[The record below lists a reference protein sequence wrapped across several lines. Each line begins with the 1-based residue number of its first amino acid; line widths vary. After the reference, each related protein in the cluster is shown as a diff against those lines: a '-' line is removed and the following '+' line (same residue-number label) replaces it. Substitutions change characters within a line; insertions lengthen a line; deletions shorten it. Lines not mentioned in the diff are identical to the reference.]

1 MRGVRYKAQRK
12 LGQLRPTARLCFARR
27 RLMIARLMGPVGL
40 GSLRA
45 RIFAMVAAIFVAV
58 LPSASAQTRVNE
70 AERSTVRIAVIAET
84 NEGRMLYGTGSGFLV
99 APNLVVTNAHVVAP
113 ARTQASF
120 GVAIVPPAGEG
131 LLPARLVAYSA
142 LDDLALL
149 EFRGGPAMPPVT
161 ISTLTP
167 HAGDAII
174 ALGYPDVDDLERPA
188 EELIRPTPPSRTTGS
203 IASLRDRAPTGD
215 PIPTINHT
223 SAISSGSSGGPLID
237 ECGRVIGVN
246 TWHARGQDTQESRAV
261 ASRASILIDFLEQAG
276 VAPLTSDQRCLSFAE
291 RVEAERAATVDAL
304 ETQNRDLTAKLEAA
318 DRLTRI
324 AVVILLGGTLSLLVA
339 VVVLGLLLLSRHP
352 KPHPEHHEAPHPA
365 PHPPRR
371 TVGVAAVVGGAVA
384 AALIVTFAGI
394 ALLRGGAP
402 GLGQDLRFAGNIN
415 CAYRAQDSLRGDG
428 TANTSFT
435 VSGRLCVNGRTLYAP
450 VDGGHYQ
457 RAVLSGGAHA
467 LDVLTIDPDSGIF
480 KRERFPL
487 SDQAFAQATEAA
499 GAASAEGCDGA
510 GAQHAVTARNQSLM
524 RFAAGEPSQR
534 LVWKCEPAKQ

>member
-1 MRGVRYKAQRK
+1 
-12 LGQLRPTARLCFARR
+12 
-27 RLMIARLMGPVGL
+27 
-40 GSLRA
+40 LRA
-45 RIFAMVAAIFVAV
+45 RFLAIVAAIFFAV
-58 LPSASAQTRVNE
+58 LPAASAQTRVND
-70 AERSTVRIAVIAET
+70 AEQSTVRVAVIAET
-84 NEGRMLYGTGSGFLV
+84 AEGRMLYGTGSGFLV

-120 GVAIVPPAGEG
+120 GVAIVPPAGDG

-149 EFRGGPAMPPVT
+149 EFRGGPNMTPVT
-161 ISTLTP
+161 ISTLPP
-167 HAGDAII
+167 HAGDSII

-188 EELIRPTPPSRTTGS
+188 EDLVRPTPPSRTTGT

-223 SAISSGSSGGPLID
+223 SAISSGSSGGPLVD

-246 TWHARGQDTQESRAV
+246 TWHARGQDTLESRAV
-261 ASRASILIDFLEQAG
+261 ASRASMLIDFLEQAG
-276 VAPLTSDQRCLSFAE
+276 VAPQTSDQRCLSFAE
-291 RVEAERAATVDAL
+291 RVEAERAATVQAL
-304 ETQNRDLTAKLEAA
+304 QTQNRDLTAKIEAA

-324 AVVILLGGTLSLLVA
+324 AVVILLGGTLALLVA
-339 VVVLGLLLLSRHP
+339 VVVLGVLLLARH
-352 KPHPEHHEAPHPA
+352 KPHPHAEPHEAPHPAA

-371 TVGVAAVVGGAVA
+371 TVGVTAVVAGSVA
-384 AALIVTFAGI
+384 AAVIVTIAGI
-394 ALLRGGAP
+394 SLLRGGAP
-402 GLGQDLRFAGNIN
+402 GLGQDLRFAGDIN
-415 CAYRAQDSLRGDG
+415 CVYQPNQSEHGDG

-467 LDVLTIDPDSGIF
+467 LDVLTIDPDLGIF

-487 SDQAFAQATEAA
+487 SDEAFAQATEAA
-499 GAASAEGCDGA
+499 GAASAEGCDG
-510 GAQHAVTARNQSLM
+510 GDAQHSVTQRNQALM
-524 RFAAGEPSQR
+524 RFTRGAPSQR
-534 LVWKCEPAKQ
+534 LVWKCEAAAEQ

>member
-1 MRGVRYKAQRK
+1 M
-12 LGQLRPTARLCFARR
+12 
-27 RLMIARLMGPVGL
+27 
-40 GSLRA
+40 
-45 RIFAMVAAIFVAV
+45 
-58 LPSASAQTRVNE
+58 
-70 AERSTVRIAVIAET
+70 RIAVIAET
-84 NEGRMLYGTGSGFLV
+84 PEGRMLYGTGSGFLV

-120 GVAIVPPAGEG
+120 SVAIVPPEGDG

-142 LDDLALL
+142 ISDLALL
-149 EFRGGPAMPPVT
+149 EFRGGPNMPAVT

-167 HAGDAII
+167 HTGDAII

-188 EELIRPTPPSRTTGS
+188 EDLVRPTPPSRTTGS

-223 SAISSGSSGGPLID
+223 SAISSGSSGGPLVD

-261 ASRASILIDFLEQAG
+261 ASRASNLIDFLEQAG
-276 VAPLTSDQRCLSFAE
+276 VAPLTTDQRCLSFAE
-291 RVEAERAATVDAL
+291 RVEAERAATVEAL
-304 ETQNRDLTAKLEAA
+304 QTQNQELSAKIEAA

-339 VVVLGLLLLSRHP
+339 VVVLGLLLLTRHRNHAP
-352 KPHPEHHEAPHPA
+352 AEPHEAAPHTPA
-365 PHPPRR
+365 PQPPKR

-402 GLGQDLRFAGNIN
+402 VLGGDALANFNGDIS
-415 CAYRAQDSLRGDG
+415 CAYQADASRSGDG
-428 TANTSFT
+428 TADTSFT

-450 VDGGHYQ
+450 VEDGRFQ
-457 RAVLSGGAHA
+457 RAILSGGARA
-467 LDVLTIDPDSGIF
+467 LDVLTIDPATGAF

-487 SDQAFAQATEAA
+487 SAEAFAQATEAA
-499 GAASAEGCDGA
+499 GDASAEGCDSGA
-510 GAQHAVTARNQSLM
+510 AQRAVTERNQTLL
-524 RFAAGEPSQR
+524 RFASGEPSQR
-534 LVWKCEPAKQ
+534 LVWRCSRTQH